1 MTLRSKAGL
10 KLKNPDLLL
19 VSLPI
24 FILALVVRIYHI
36 NLIGF
41 SGDQALYA
49 GQAAGLAGYK
59 DYSRY
64 FAPVSRGSTNFLI
77 FQSIMAVAFSIFGVN
92 DILARIV
99 SVTFGVGTVIVV
111 YLIAVT
117 LFDKTVAAL
126 SSIILAM
133 SGYHVILSRM
143 ALIDSTSVF
152 FFFLCLF
159 FFAKYLRFSNPKN
172 VYLSLL
178 FATLSTL
185 TKVTSVVI
193 FVVIA
198 ILLLARPSNKMTM
211 PRIRRALT
219 MLLPFA
225 VLAGSYL
232 LVNWGA
238 ATFGAEWQ
246 FTRVGNPIGDGAF
259 SPPKSDY
266 YIRQII
272 AYQGYVFPLLVVA
285 ATVYSS
291 WKRGPGDHLILA
303 SAIIPLAF
311 FEFYPLKGFQFILP
325 SIVAMSLLVGR
336 FLGNLLQARIYSPG
350 KSFLQRVGLKRI
362 IPFCAGLAFVV
373 LVLSL
378 TVESATIVQYDGFYF
393 GARELAIWL
402 RDNTPN
408 DARFLTPLN
417 GMANII
423 RYYSLKPAYPVL
435 YLGQVNPDPN
445 ANIDQLVANGTVRY
459 VIVDDYSTSILKP
472 YSNHAYIVRLTL
484 NQIIANY
491 HGVLIYVHY
500 VSVERTTSGDIRIPR
515 AWVYRLNNS

>member
-1 MTLRSKAGL
+1 MKLRSKAGA

-99 SVTFGVGTVIVV
+99 SVTFGIGTVIVV

-152 FFFLCLF
+152 FFFLCLL

-172 VYLSLL
+172 IYLSLL

-198 ILLLARPSNKMTM
+198 
-211 PRIRRALT
+211 
-219 MLLPFA
+219 
-225 VLAGSYL
+225 
-232 LVNWGA
+232 
-238 ATFGAEWQ
+238 
-246 FTRVGNPIGDGAF
+246 
-259 SPPKSDY
+259 
-266 YIRQII
+266 
-272 AYQGYVFPLLVVA
+272 
-285 ATVYSS
+285 
-291 WKRGPGDHLILA
+291 
-303 SAIIPLAF
+303 
-311 FEFYPLKGFQFILP
+311 
-325 SIVAMSLLVGR
+325 
-336 FLGNLLQARIYSPG
+336 
-350 KSFLQRVGLKRI
+350 
-362 IPFCAGLAFVV
+362 
-373 LVLSL
+373 
-378 TVESATIVQYDGFYF
+378 
-393 GARELAIWL
+393 
-402 RDNTPN
+402 
-408 DARFLTPLN
+408 
-417 GMANII
+417 
-423 RYYSLKPAYPVL
+423 
-435 YLGQVNPDPN
+435 
-445 ANIDQLVANGTVRY
+445 
-459 VIVDDYSTSILKP
+459 
-472 YSNHAYIVRLTL
+472 
-484 NQIIANY
+484 
-491 HGVLIYVHY
+491 
-500 VSVERTTSGDIRIPR
+500 
-515 AWVYRLNNS
+515 